1 MSTVVLISH
10 NVPDK
15 KLEKETIYKYHP
27 SREMAAKIISDLA
40 ENAKVDIHDGIFVD
54 FDFNISVK
62 EYNLTHK
69 PTDKNKCYQESL
81 NTKTDT

>member
-27 SREMAAKIISDLA
+27 SGEMAAKIISDLV

-62 EYNLTHK
+62 NIISYTNQQIKINATKNL
-69 PTDKNKCYQESL
+69 
-81 NTKTDT
+81 